1 MDNFVG
7 LLMKKDCEVE
17 RLLILK
23 VDAQKPTN
31 TAGVSTQLL
40 VDCGDSGF
48 WPRQNQTRQTKS
60 RAKTLRFTYRGTT
73 PKLST

>member
-1 MDNFVG
+1 MEKTMDKHDGNFGKTMANFVG
-7 LLMKKDCEVE
+7 LLTKKDCEVE

-48 WPRQNQTRQTKS
+48 WPRQNET
-60 RAKTLRFTYRGTT
+60 
-73 PKLST
+73 